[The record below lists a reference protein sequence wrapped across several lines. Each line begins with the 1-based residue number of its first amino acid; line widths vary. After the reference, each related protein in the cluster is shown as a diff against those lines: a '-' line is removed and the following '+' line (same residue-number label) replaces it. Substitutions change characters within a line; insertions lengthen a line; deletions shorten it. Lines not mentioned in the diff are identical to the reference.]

1 MRFPSVPE
9 GQGDTG
15 STGGHIPVR
24 GDATLLS
31 SHVGRPCYVR
41 RAAQRTVATKA
52 INFVERTRRTPGF
65 WTLGNFVCG
74 LRLVDVES
82 VAVGHFQDVQD
93 GLPARDA
100 SGGLARFGL
109 LPDGQR

>member
-31 SHVGRPCYVR
+31 SHVGRPCYAR

-52 INFVERTRRTPGF
+52 ISFVERTRRTHDSGH
-65 WTLGNFVCG
+65 WD
-74 LRLVDVES
+74 LRCKLSALAKLRYWNVLV
-82 VAVGHFQDVQD
+82 VGSPVSIRPS
-93 GLPARDA
+93 LTARGA
-100 SGGLARFGL
+100 GRV
-109 LPDGQR
+109 

>member
-65 WTLGNFVCG
+65 WTLGDFVGEHGVTSTAWGRG
-74 LRLVDVES
+74 LEKITHEHADCS
-82 VAVGHFQDVQD
+82 D
-93 GLPARDA
+93 AR
-100 SGGLARFGL
+100 SG
-109 LPDGQR
+109 